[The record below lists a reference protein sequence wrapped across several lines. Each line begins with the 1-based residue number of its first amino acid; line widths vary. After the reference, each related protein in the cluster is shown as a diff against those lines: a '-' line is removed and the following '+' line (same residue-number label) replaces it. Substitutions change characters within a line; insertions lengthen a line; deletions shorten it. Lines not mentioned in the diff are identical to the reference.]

1 MTPIHLII
9 ADDHK
14 IFRQSLSLLL
24 EQEPHLKV
32 IGEAN
37 NGEELKSLVGVKIPD
52 LVLMDIEMPHTDG
65 LAATKWLKSHYPKV
79 RVLALT
85 VHREFAFIQGML
97 KAGVDGYLLKDAGKE
112 ELLHAIEVLQK
123 GEPYY
128 DPSVTGQVMNS
139 LRPHSPSSSDLSER
153 EIEIVQLIAD
163 QLTSKQIAKKLNLSP
178 LTIET
183 HRKNIFLKL
192 GVQNA
197 AGLVKL
203 AYSKG
208 WIQ

>member
-128 DPSVTGQVMNS
+128 DPSVLGQVMNS
-139 LRPHSPSSSDLSER
+139 LRPGSPPSDLSER

-178 LTIET
+178 LTVET
-183 HRKNIFLKL
+183 HRKNILKKT
-192 GVQNA
+192 GTNNVV
-197 AGLVKL
+197 GLVRY
-203 AYSKG
+203 AYKNNLV
-208 WIQ
+208 